1 MKHHP
6 KRTTA
11 KNGQAMVEFVIAIF
25 AIVILITGITEFIG
39 FAGKRGEIF
48 ADVRGKA
55 GKHALEDSVDDLETP
70 DITQIPTV
78 ETSPSALSRGFTH
91 EKDEEKITLSKSM
104 KEWVF
109 GGKLSELT
117 VRGEVWMPSMKIGGV
132 EE

>member
-1 MKHHP
+1 MKHPP

-55 GKHALEDSVDDLETP
+55 GKHALEDSVDDLCH
-70 DITQIPTV
+70 
-78 ETSPSALSRGFTH
+78 SCNLWLSASF
-91 EKDEEKITLSKSM
+91 
-104 KEWVF
+104 
-109 GGKLSELT
+109 
-117 VRGEVWMPSMKIGGV
+117 
-132 EE
+132 